1 MILNLILCE
10 YYHVFMMDSG
20 RLFQNLPK
28 STMKSNEIHNET
40 VSCRPSIGEHC
51 AIVEHCGARRLREF
65 IFFA

>member
-1 MILNLILCE
+1 
-10 YYHVFMMDSG
+10 MMDSG